1 MSAAGT
7 FFEAQAGLTPHFP
20 GEMTC
25 LEEEQG
31 QSDDLNSKDGKS
43 PEEGQNDE
51 KAPTVENN
59 IKAAQADEIKSF
71 KCKEKELRLQSQ
83 VVDLFATSIRL
94 VSPCLFGLSP
104 SVPTYKA
111 FALTVAGA
119 KGRRSQHRGERA
131 RL

>member
-1 MSAAGT
+1 
-7 FFEAQAGLTPHFP
+7 
-20 GEMTC
+20 MTC

-71 KCKEKELRLQSQ
+71 KCKEKEQRDDEASTVESERVYEEVTESSLWLD
-83 VVDLFATSIRL
+83 VK
-94 VSPCLFGLSP
+94 PGL
-104 SVPTYKA
+104 
-111 FALTVAGA
+111 
-119 KGRRSQHRGERA
+119 
-131 RL
+131 